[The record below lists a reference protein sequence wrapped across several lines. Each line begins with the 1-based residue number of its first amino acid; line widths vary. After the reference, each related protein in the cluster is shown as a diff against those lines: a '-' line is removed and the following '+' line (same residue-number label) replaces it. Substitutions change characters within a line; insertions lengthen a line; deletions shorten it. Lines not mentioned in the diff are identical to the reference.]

1 MEQRKE
7 IAGEKGRAYFCAHLA
22 RRNVESLEGHGCTK
36 HTVAIKNLLDHV
48 SPSAKLR
55 PTNAYSVTR
64 TCAYLRVPD
73 AGVDEVGVALK
84 ITRTCPFMLP
94 SLDSTTQGRTSCS
107 LIWRSLE
114 IRWYGAPSYAV
125 E

>member
-1 MEQRKE
+1 MERREE
-7 IAGEKGRAYFCAHLA
+7 IAGEKGGACFCTHQA

-64 TCAYLRVPD
+64 TRAYLRVPD
-73 AGVDEVGVALK
+73 AIASTSVVRWAWLYTHVS
-84 ITRTCPFMLP
+84 LP
-94 SLDSTTQGRTSCS
+94 SLDST
-107 LIWRSLE
+107 
-114 IRWYGAPSYAV
+114 A
-125 E
+125 